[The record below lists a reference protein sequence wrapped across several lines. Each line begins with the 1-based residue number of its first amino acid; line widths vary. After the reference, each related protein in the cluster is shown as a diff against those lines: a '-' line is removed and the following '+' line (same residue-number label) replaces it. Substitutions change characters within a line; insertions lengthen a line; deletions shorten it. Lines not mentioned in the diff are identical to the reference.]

1 MNRILAPALVAAVL
15 ACDRSVAPVSTPPD
29 AAAATPPAEV
39 ADAAVSAVP
48 PPASP
53 ATSATPAAS
62 AADGGTPSPAVPVAA
77 APAPEPTRV
86 TAAVARVGTQEA
98 PLQRGGVTTIDPVAA
113 FELTVPVH
121 LADGRLALHDEADAM
136 VASTGTTEL
145 GESTSRYRVVPD
157 EPLRPGSRY
166 VLRLDGAVTREPHGL
181 DGRAYAPVVL
191 QLQTS
196 GERPAAASRKKRGP
210 RR

>member
-1 MNRILAPALVAAVL
+1 ML

-62 AADGGTPSPAVPVAA
+62 AADGGTPSPALPVAV
-77 APAPEPTRV
+77 APAPEPAPV
-86 TAAVARVGTQEA
+86 AAAVARVGTQEA
-98 PLQRGGVTTIDPVAA
+98 PLQRGGVTTIDPGAA

-145 GESTSRYRVVPD
+145 GENTSRYRLVPD

-166 VLRLDGAVTREPHGL
+166 ALRLDGAVTREPHGS

>member
-1 MNRILAPALVAAVL
+1 
-15 ACDRSVAPVSTPPD
+15 
-29 AAAATPPAEV
+29 
-39 ADAAVSAVP
+39 
-48 PPASP
+48 
-53 ATSATPAAS
+53 
-62 AADGGTPSPAVPVAA
+62 
-77 APAPEPTRV
+77 
-86 TAAVARVGTQEA
+86 VGTQEA
-98 PLQRGGVTTIDPVAA
+98 PLQRGGVTTIDPGAA

-121 LADGRLALHDEADAM
+121 LADGRLALHDETDAM

-145 GESTSRYRVVPD
+145 GESTSRYRLVPD

-166 VLRLDGAVTREPHGL
+166 ALRLDGAVTREPHGS

-196 GERPAAASRKKRGP
+196 GERPAAAPRKKRGS